1 MEVVVENTV
10 FNSVLVIEN
19 LMFSTF
25 SLFRAR
31 EQQFSLVGE
40 EMRGM
45 TYLALPNQEKGG
57 IDHGAGQTYL
67 RSACYG
73 LGI

>member
-10 FNSVLVIEN
+10 FNSVFFIEN

-31 EQQFSLVGE
+31 EQQFSLAGE

-45 TYLALPNQEKGG
+45 TYLALPSLKNF
-57 IDHGAGQTYL
+57 IF
-67 RSACYG
+67 RSRATERKV
-73 LGI
+73 

>member
-1 MEVVVENTV
+1 MPGRNRKVAVENTG
-10 FNSVLVIEN
+10 FNSVFVIET

-31 EQQFSLVGE
+31 EQQFSLAGE

-57 IDHGAGQTYL
+57 IDHGAIQT
-67 RSACYG
+67 
-73 LGI
+73 